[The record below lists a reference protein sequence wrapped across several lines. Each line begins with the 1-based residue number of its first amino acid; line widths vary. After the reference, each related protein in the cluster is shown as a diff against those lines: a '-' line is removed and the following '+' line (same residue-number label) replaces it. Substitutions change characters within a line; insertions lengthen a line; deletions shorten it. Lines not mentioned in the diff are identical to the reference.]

1 VAQPNPLAA
10 QSHDNIRRVDL
21 QEIMEQMKK
30 NSDDMG
36 LMRQDLQN
44 QSLNP
49 NAIQKIGTDINQLQT
64 QQAQMLEN
72 VKEYHTS
79 LRIQA
84 NEQTQLLGAQGANY
98 NKRMNVQLGTITNE
112 IAKLNTTADISQDLA
127 MAHAITSLP
136 VGSGHGKDKL
146 EGQLN
151 LYNVIQN
158 HIKYPATGSTA
169 LQLARKSIHTSFGEL
184 GTTPLGIRTGDPLE
198 VVNENID
205 RARGIVL
212 QQIGSMTQPP
222 RPQTPPPLLITAPP
236 SPATSPAIQ
245 FSNRPQSVMTS
256 MTATPAPEITGG
268 AGRPISVSPSIIL
281 PEDYDDEDDDED
293 DDDDEDEEAGA
304 P

>member
-30 NSDDMG
+30 NSDDLG
-36 LMRQDLQN
+36 KMRQDLQN

-136 VGSGHGKDKL
+136 VGSGNGKDKL

-169 LQLARKSIHTSFGEL
+169 LTLSRKSIHTSFGEL

-198 VVNENID
+198 IVNENID
-205 RARGIVL
+205 RARQL
-212 QQIGSMTQPP
+212 ALSP
-222 RPQTPPPLLITAPP
+222 RPKTPPPLTSPPLINTAPP
-236 SPATSPAIQ
+236 SPSTSPSIQ
-245 FSNRPQSVMTS
+245 FSNRPAPVLTSIQETPEPS
-256 MTATPAPEITGG
+256 MTGG
-268 AGRPISVSPSIIL
+268 VGVFEPISPNIL
-281 PEDYDDEDDDED
+281 PENYSDDEDDD